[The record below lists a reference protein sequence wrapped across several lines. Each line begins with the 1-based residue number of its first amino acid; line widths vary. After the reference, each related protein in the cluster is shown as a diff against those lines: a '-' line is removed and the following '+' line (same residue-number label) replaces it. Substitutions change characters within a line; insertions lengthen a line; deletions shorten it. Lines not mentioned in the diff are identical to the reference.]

1 MPARPSNWR
10 SRSPTCS
17 SARAAAMLR
26 PAGRGWPPCCSGKG
40 AVGPPAAQRVPSG
53 GGCDGASTSR
63 MRGSIPG
70 GGSPPS
76 SGLPRPGRDDSIDR
90 MDDLAAHTDS
100 YFLKSKA
107 IVERFGDRE
116 ATYAVFLRRPV
127 VSTPRLAIAFL
138 EATAARRGVRFT
150 IELAHPEGSLVGA
163 GEPILYVT
171 GSLAHLVDL
180 ETLFLQKLGPACV
193 AAYNAYVMCTELPK
207 VAFLAMDARHCAG
220 AEMAAM
226 MAYAA
231 AVGSAAAKREVGAV
245 GFVANA
251 TDATAHYFGNEKGR
265 GTMPHALIGYA
276 GSTLRAAEMF
286 REAHPD
292 ENLTVLVDYFGREV
306 TDTLEVCRRFP
317 DLAAA
322 GSLAIRLDTHGG
334 RYLEGL
340 DLAKSYDVLERHAP
354 KAIRGYRT
362 EAELRYLVG
371 TGVSAAAIWHVR
383 RALDDAGFPRVKII
397 ASSGFVPAKCRM
409 MAVAE
414 APIDVIGTGSYLPE
428 VWSETYATADIVA
441 YDDRPM
447 VKAGREFLLKKRD
460 G

>member
-1 MPARPSNWR
+1 MTTEGPHGARNSHHARPED
-10 SRSPTCS
+10 
-17 SARAAAMLR
+17 
-26 PAGRGWPPCCSGKG
+26 
-40 AVGPPAAQRVPSG
+40 VPV
-53 GGCDGASTSR
+53 
-63 MRGSIPG
+63 
-70 GGSPPS
+70 
-76 SGLPRPGRDDSIDR
+76 L
-90 MDDLAAHTDS
+90 TDQ
-100 YFLKSKA
+100 YFLKTKE
-107 IVERFGDRE
+107 VVRRFGDRR
-116 ATYAVFLRRPV
+116 ATYAVFMRRPV
-127 VSTPRLAIAFL
+127 ICTPRLLVDFL
-138 EATAARRGVRFT
+138 EEMAADRNTRFD
-150 IELAHPEGSLVGA
+150 IELNYQEGQWVGA
-163 GEPILYVT
+163 GEPMMYIS
-171 GSLAHLVDL
+171 GSLYHLVDL
-180 ETLFLQKLGPACV
+180 ETLFLQNLGPACV
-193 AAYNAYVMCTELPK
+193 AAYNAYAMCVDLPK

-220 AEMAAM
+220 AEMAEM

-231 AVGSAAAKREVGAV
+231 AVGSAAARRDAGAV

-251 TDATAHYFGNEKGR
+251 TDATAHYFGKEKGA

-306 TDTLEVCRRFP
+306 SDTLEVCRRFP

-322 GSLAIRLDTHGG
+322 GTLAIRLDTHGG
-334 RYLEGL
+334 RYAEGL
-340 DLAKSYDVLERHAP
+340 DLAKSYDVLERAAP

-383 RALDDAGFPRVKII
+383 SALDNAGFDKVKIV

-409 MAVAE
+409 MAVAD

-428 VWSETYATADIVA
+428 IWAETYATADIVA
-441 YDDRPM
+441 YDDQPM
-447 VKAGREFLLKKRD
+447 VKTGREFLLRKRGD